1 MVWNL
6 PTEWIRGR
14 AWMRAFFLRGQTWTP
29 IEADTRGFT
38 VNCVSVSAVDLVSSV
53 VSLVVDLVLSVVS
66 LVVDLVSCA
75 VAVDLVSSVLSLVV
89 DIVSS
94 VAVDLALSVVDL
106 IQSSVLVR
114 LSSSLTGD
122 RLLEVSAEVGTHSR
136 LDISSCTI
144 YKGTIYYCNS
154 VLSVFLE

>member
-1 MVWNL
+1 M
-6 PTEWIRGR
+6 
-14 AWMRAFFLRGQTWTP
+14 
-29 IEADTRGFT
+29 
-38 VNCVSVSAVDLVSSV
+38 
-53 VSLVVDLVLSVVS
+53 LSVVS
-66 LVVDLVSCA
+66 LAVDLVSCA

-94 VAVDLALSVVDL
+94 VAVDLALSVAVDL

-122 RLLEVSAEVGTHSR
+122 RLLEVSAEVGTDSR

-154 VLSVFLE
+154 VLSECF